1 MTDDQMLRTRQPSPS
16 PFHAGPADDL
26 AAILQQRLGASLLPN
41 DTPMAPPELAAAAH
55 FLLGSA
61 QGRGPMH
68 TALAIDTVSGDQA
81 AGAAKSRFMRIAV
94 INEDMPFL
102 VDSVAAT
109 IAAHDLEI
117 NRLIHPVI
125 AVARDA
131 AGEIN
136 GFPEIVDG
144 QALNDV
150 GAASAT
156 RESWIYIE
164 TRRANARQRAALIGA
179 LRLTLADVRAAVT
192 DWPAMQ
198 VAIGADAVRLAALDR
213 PEGAALLR
221 WFQGDMLTQ
230 LGAVQHRR
238 DGQQQGALGICRSS
252 GGELLSPDRTARAFA
267 WFDARDPAARLP
279 LVLKSRTRSRVHRR
293 VPLDL
298 FLVPVFEAGTL
309 AALSIH
315 VGVWTSEAL
324 ATPPIRVPRLRAQL
338 HGLMD
343 KFGIR
348 PEGHDGK
355 ALAHALTKLP
365 HDLMIGFSDAD
376 LERVAMAMMSL
387 MDRPRPALALV
398 VGALGRQLFAFVWLP
413 RDALTTRARLQ
424 IIDMLTKP
432 GGARVL
438 DWSLEVEGSNLAQL
452 LFVLELPEGAPVPDE
467 AVLDGQLQVMLR
479 GWSDSVEDEI
489 ARGGETSRAAAIAAR
504 YADAFPL
511 AYRSSYGPAEAAA
524 DIALLRQLEPRPGR
538 SAEAR
543 AVRLY
548 RLPGD
553 GERQLRLKLYDR
565 SGTLVLSGTVPA
577 LENFGFQV
585 IDNFPFKLIQG
596 GVQIAAIHDFLVKV
610 PAGTEPETVLAHSA
624 VIAEAMTAVA
634 NGRRENDPFNGLI
647 TGIGLSA
654 ETANWLRA
662 WYRYLRQAGMS
673 FDIATAVDALIAAPQ
688 VTRGL
693 IDLFIARLGDGD
705 VISQEDGAAEAR
717 AELAIREGLAGVAA
731 INDDRL
737 LRAFRLL
744 ILAMLRTNALVPGAH
759 EALAFKFDS
768 ALVPGLPRPLPW
780 REIFVYSARVEGVHL
795 RAGPVARGGIRW
807 SDRRDDFRTE
817 VLGLMKAQ
825 RVKNAVI
832 VPTGAKGG
840 FYPKHL
846 PDPARPET
854 GGREAWAAEGRAS
867 YQIFIHALLSITD
880 NIVGGAVVHP
890 AGVRIRDGE
899 DPYFVVA
906 ADKGTASF
914 SDTANAI
921 AQAQDFWLDDAF
933 ASGGSKGYDHK
944 AMGITARGAW
954 LSVQRHFLEMG
965 VDIQTSAVR
974 VVGVGDM
981 SGDVFGNGM
990 LLSQTLRLIAAFD
1003 HRHIFLDPN
1012 PDAASAWAERSQ
1024 LFKLP
1029 RSSWND
1035 YDRSQISP
1043 GGGVFPRAMKEIAL
1057 SPEIRAA
1064 LGVTAETIDPES
1076 LITAIL
1082 TAPVDLLW
1090 FGGIGTYVKAAGE
1103 SHAAVGDHANDA
1115 VRIDGGA
1122 VRARVIG
1129 EGANLGCTQAGR
1141 IEYALLGHLGAGG
1154 RGNTDFIDNSA
1165 GVDCSDKEVNIKI
1178 ALAAARRSGR
1188 LSEEQ
1193 RVELLVEMTDDVAA
1207 LVLEDN
1213 RLQALA
1219 LSVAEAGGAGA
1230 VASHERL
1237 IEQLEEAGQLDRAT
1251 EGLADGET
1259 LVRRAAEGRG
1269 LTRPELAVLLSTAK
1283 LDLQSA
1289 LEQSAVPDDPGLVD
1303 ELLDAFPPPMRAGF
1317 ADEITSHRLR
1327 REIIATRLCNRL
1339 INRIGF
1345 IHPFELADEEGASL
1359 ADVTAAFIAVE
1370 RLFGMAAI
1378 WQSLEDATMPETAR
1392 IRLFAATAAALR
1404 SQMADL
1410 LRAGAGRIAPTQI
1423 AAELQ
1428 AGVQQLA
1435 SAANTLLA
1443 TESRAQ
1449 SASMREAFIAAGAP
1463 AEAAEMVTQLFD
1475 LDGAVG
1481 LARLARDAGLDV
1493 VALTRAFSEVGS
1505 RLGLDWAQLTAARM
1519 SPSDS
1524 WERLLV
1530 AGLARDFQ
1538 QLRLDF
1544 LHQLAQHGGGP
1555 LADVQRW
1562 LDAHDAGVRQFRA
1575 MVSRAKLVPVTSPAM
1590 LAQIASQARALLAR

>member
-1 MTDDQMLRTRQPSPS
+1 MTDDQMLRTRPPSAE
-16 PFHAGPADDL
+16 AGDL
-26 AAILQQRLGASLLPN
+26 VTILQQRLAASLLPN
-41 DTPMAPPELAAAAH
+41 DTPMGPQELAAAAR
-55 FLLGSA
+55 FMLDGA
-61 QGRGPMH
+61 RTRRPVQ
-68 TALAIDTVSGDQA
+68 TTLAIDTVSGG
-81 AGAAKSRFMRIAV
+81 AGARFMRIAV
-94 INEDMPFL
+94 ANEDMPFL
-102 VDSVAAT
+102 VDSVAGT

-117 NRLIHPVI
+117 SRLIHPVL

-131 AGEIN
+131 GGRVT

-144 QALNDV
+144 QALEDV
-150 GAASAT
+150 GAPSAN

-164 TRRANARQRAALIGA
+164 TRRVNARERAALVAA
-179 LRLTLADVRAAVT
+179 LNLTLADVRAAVF

-198 VAIGADAVRLAALDR
+198 VAIGADADRLTALDR
-213 PEGAALLR
+213 HEGAALLR
-221 WFQGDMLTQ
+221 WFQEGMLTQ
-230 LGAVQHRR
+230 LGAVIHRR
-238 DGQQQGALGICRSS
+238 DGSDHSALGICRSS
-252 GGELLSPDRTARAFA
+252 GGELLSPDRYARAFA
-267 WFDARDPAARLP
+267 WFDRRELDSRLP

-298 FLVPVFEAGTL
+298 YLVPVFENGVLT
-309 AALSIH
+309 ALSVH
-315 VGVWTSEAL
+315 AGVWTSEAL

-338 HGLMD
+338 RGLMD
-343 KFGIR
+343 KYGIR
-348 PEGHDGK
+348 SDGHDGK

-365 HDLMIGFSDAD
+365 HDLMIGFTDAD

-398 VGALGRQLFAFVWLP
+398 TGALGRQLFAFVWLP
-413 RDALTTRARLQ
+413 RDAHSTRARLQ
-424 IIDMLTKP
+424 IVDMLTAP
-432 GGARVL
+432 SGAKVL

-452 LFVLELPEGAPVPDE
+452 LFVLELPEGAPATDE
-467 AVLDGQLQVMLR
+467 AALDGQLQVMLR
-479 GWSDSVEDEI
+479 GWSDAVESEI
-489 ARGGETSRAAAIAAR
+489 MRGGEKSRAAAIAAR
-504 YADAFPL
+504 YAEAFPV
-511 AYRSSYGPAEAAA
+511 AYRNAYGPAEAAA
-524 DIALLRQLEPRPGR
+524 DITVLRRLEPRPGR
-538 SAEAR
+538 SEDER

-565 SGTLVLSGTVPA
+565 SSTLALSGAVPA
-577 LENFGFQV
+577 LENFGFRV
-585 IDNFPFKLIQG
+585 IDNFPFKLAKAG
-596 GVQIAAIHDFLVKV
+596 TQIAAIHDFLLKL
-610 PAGTEPETVLAHSA
+610 PAGIDPDA
-624 VIAEAMTAVA
+624 VMANAAIIEEAMTAVA
-634 NGRRENDPFNGLI
+634 NGHSENDPFNSLI
-647 TGIGLSA
+647 TAIGLSA
-654 ETANWLRA
+654 NAANWLRA

-673 FDIATAVDALIAAPQ
+673 FGIATAVDALIGAPK
-688 VTRGL
+688 VTHGL
-693 IDLFIARLGDGD
+693 IDLFVARHSGEPD
-705 VISQEDGAAEAR
+705 EAAELK
-717 AELAIREGLAGVAA
+717 AEAAIREGLAGVAA

-737 LRAFRLL
+737 LRAFRAL
-744 ILAMLRTNALVPGAH
+744 IRAMLRTNAFVPAAR

-768 ALVPGLPRPLPW
+768 ALVPDLPRPLPW

-840 FYPKHL
+840 FYPKRL

-867 YQIFIHALLSITD
+867 YQIFIRALLSVTD
-880 NIVGGAVVHP
+880 NIVGTAVVHP
-890 AGVRIRDGE
+890 EGVRVRDGE

-906 ADKGTASF
+906 ADKGTASY

-921 AQAQDFWLDDAF
+921 AQGQDFWLDDAF

-954 LSVQRHFLEMG
+954 LSVQRHFLEQG
-965 VDIQTSAVR
+965 VDIQTSPVR

-990 LLSQTLRLIAAFD
+990 LLSQTLKLIAAFD

-1012 PDAASAWAERSQ
+1012 PDAASAWTERSR

-1035 YDRSQISP
+1035 YDRSQISV
-1043 GGGVFPRAMKEIAL
+1043 GGGVFPRGMKEIAL

-1064 LGVTAETIDPES
+1064 LGITAETIDPEA

-1090 FGGIGTYVKAAGE
+1090 FGGIGTYVKGTGE
-1103 SHAAVGDHANDA
+1103 SHADVGDHANDA
-1115 VRIDGGA
+1115 VRVNASA

-1141 IEYALLGHLGAGG
+1141 IEYALHGHLGEGG
-1154 RGNTDFIDNSA
+1154 RSNTDFIDNSA

-1178 ALAAARRSGR
+1178 ALAAARRGGR
-1188 LSEEQ
+1188 LTEDE
-1193 RVELLVEMTDDVAA
+1193 RVELLIAMTDDVAA

-1219 LSVAEAGGAGA
+1219 LSIAEAGGTAA
-1230 VASHERL
+1230 VASQERL
-1237 IEQLEEAGQLDRAT
+1237 IEQLEEARQLDRAT
-1251 EGLADGET
+1251 EGLTDAET
-1259 LVRRAAEGRG
+1259 LARRAAEGRG

-1283 LDLQSA
+1283 LELQAA
-1289 LEQSAVPDDPGLVD
+1289 LEQSAVPDDPGLVE
-1303 ELLDAFPPPMRAGF
+1303 ELIAAFPPPMRERFAG
-1317 ADEITSHRLR
+1317 EITSHRLR

-1339 INRIGF
+1339 VNRIGF

-1359 ADVTAAFIAVE
+1359 AEVTAAFIAVE
-1370 RLFGMAAI
+1370 RLFDMAAI
-1378 WQSLEDATMPETAR
+1378 WQALETAEMPEAAR

-1410 LRAGAGRIAPTQI
+1410 LRAGAGRIAPTRI

-1435 SAANTLLA
+1435 SAASSLLA
-1443 TESRAQ
+1443 SESRAQ
-1449 SASMREAFIAAGAP
+1449 SASMREAFITAGAP
-1463 AEAAEMVTQLFD
+1463 AAAAEMVTHLFD
-1475 LDGAVG
+1475 MDGAVG
-1481 LARLARDAGLDV
+1481 LARLARDAGLDA
-1493 VALTRAFSEVGS
+1493 VALTRAFTETGA

-1538 QLRLDF
+1538 QMRLDF
-1544 LHQLAQHGGGP
+1544 LRQLARGGGEP
-1555 LADVQRW
+1555 LADVQHW
-1562 LDAHDAGVRQFRA
+1562 LSAHDAGVRQFRA
-1575 MVSRAKLVPVTSPAM
+1575 MVGRAQLVPVTSAAM
-1590 LAQIASQARALLAR
+1590 LAQIASQARALLTR